1 MRTRLAEKGAD
12 PGNVV
17 VIPNWVDVDA
27 LTPRARDND
36 WAREHELVDP
46 FVVMHSGNIGHAQNL
61 DSLIRS
67 ATFLR
72 DLDDLRIVLIG
83 GGARRQELKDLAR
96 LLEVEQVRFFGYQPR
111 EVLPESLSSA
121 DIHVVGLA
129 KGLSGY
135 VVPSRLYGILAV
147 GRPVIVA
154 ADAESETAQVV
165 REAEAGVVVPPNRP
179 DLLAARDPQGARRGA
194 RPGVDGAEAG
204 ASTSRGAD
212 RVVAI
217 GRYRALLRDLVG
229 ENGRREQAR
238 RGRSSASSPWSPCSL
253 VAIGRWER
261 EHRADE
267 EVRGMERV
275 LVAIGPLD
283 NPTLAS
289 FRFQTEFQCLGY
301 RRGEEPGR
309 ARGVLRLPTAAS
321 SRPSTAAQ
329 GEAKIW
335 SLREDPTSSTL
346 RRDRARGRPPARADG
361 RAAAADRRRAREG
374 RELSLDRARA
384 QLEGGIQAL
393 VAALIVW
400 TALGASSVWP
410 WNIPV
415 GRTMRWVVLAEL
427 AAFALLYVWLRPR
440 REVRLSAWVALATA
454 LPALAVL
461 LRAVVS
467 GSRLDGGARPDG
479 GRALHRRRS
488 CDLRRR
494 RLC

>member
-1 MRTRLAEKGAD
+1 VQPLTDSKPRATERRARLLVLNQYYWPAVEATGQLLSQLCAGLAEDFDVTVVTGVVPGTGPGKERHDGVDIVRVASTAFDRRRLVLRATNYSTYLAQSLVTALRAERPDVVLCMTDPPVIADVALLVSRRFGAPLVVISQDVFPEVAVELKRLDNPVVVAALRYAIRFYLQRADRVVAIGETMRTRLAEKGAD

-27 LTPRARDND
+27 LTPRERDND

-165 REAEAGVVVPPNRP
+165 QEAEAGVIVPPNRP
-179 DLLAARDPQGARRGA
+179 DLLAAAIRRA
-194 RPGVDGAEAG
+194 HDGELDLESMG
-204 ASTSRGAD
+204 RKGREYVSGAD

-229 ENGRREQAR
+229 ENGR
-238 RGRSSASSPWSPCSL
+238 S
-253 VAIGRWER
+253 
-261 EHRADE
+261 
-267 EVRGMERV
+267 
-275 LVAIGPLD
+275 
-283 NPTLAS
+283 
-289 FRFQTEFQCLGY
+289 
-301 RRGEEPGR
+301 
-309 ARGVLRLPTAAS
+309 
-321 SRPSTAAQ
+321 
-329 GEAKIW
+329 
-335 SLREDPTSSTL
+335 
-346 RRDRARGRPPARADG
+346 
-361 RAAAADRRRAREG
+361 
-374 RELSLDRARA
+374 
-384 QLEGGIQAL
+384 
-393 VAALIVW
+393 
-400 TALGASSVWP
+400 
-410 WNIPV
+410 
-415 GRTMRWVVLAEL
+415 
-427 AAFALLYVWLRPR
+427 
-440 REVRLSAWVALATA
+440 
-454 LPALAVL
+454 
-461 LRAVVS
+461 
-467 GSRLDGGARPDG
+467 
-479 GRALHRRRS
+479 
-488 CDLRRR
+488 
-494 RLC
+494 

>member
-1 MRTRLAEKGAD
+1 MQPLAEQQPCATERRARLLVLNQYYWPAVEATGQLLSQLCAGLAEDFDVTVVTGVVPGTAPGRERHEGVDIVRVASTAFDRRRLILRATNYSTYLAQSLVTALRAERPDVVLCMTDPPVIADVALVVSRRFGAPLVVISQDVFPEVAVELKRLDNPVVVAALRYAIRFYLQRADRVVAIGETMRIRLAEKGAH

-27 LTPRARDND
+27 LAPRARDND

-165 REAEAGVVVPPNRP
+165 QEAEAGVVVPPNRP
-179 DLLAARDPQGARRGA
+179 DLLAAAIRRARDGELDLESMGRNGREY
-194 RPGVDGAEAG
+194 V
-204 ASTSRGAD
+204 SGAD

-229 ENGRREQAR
+229 ENGR
-238 RGRSSASSPWSPCSL
+238 S
-253 VAIGRWER
+253 
-261 EHRADE
+261 
-267 EVRGMERV
+267 
-275 LVAIGPLD
+275 
-283 NPTLAS
+283 
-289 FRFQTEFQCLGY
+289 
-301 RRGEEPGR
+301 
-309 ARGVLRLPTAAS
+309 
-321 SRPSTAAQ
+321 
-329 GEAKIW
+329 
-335 SLREDPTSSTL
+335 
-346 RRDRARGRPPARADG
+346 
-361 RAAAADRRRAREG
+361 
-374 RELSLDRARA
+374 
-384 QLEGGIQAL
+384 
-393 VAALIVW
+393 
-400 TALGASSVWP
+400 
-410 WNIPV
+410 
-415 GRTMRWVVLAEL
+415 
-427 AAFALLYVWLRPR
+427 
-440 REVRLSAWVALATA
+440 
-454 LPALAVL
+454 
-461 LRAVVS
+461 
-467 GSRLDGGARPDG
+467 
-479 GRALHRRRS
+479 
-488 CDLRRR
+488 
-494 RLC
+494 